1 MVTLVI
7 IGLLERF
14 GVDAIP
20 HLAMVGADGQVETAL
35 IGPIPKGVS
44 REDLNV
50 MLENARMMQTATSST
65 TTTTSTPLQTID
77 IDIATGTSTSITPGK
92 KDLPY
97 VMFDAFQ
104 NAPEKRKITFKTE
117 N

>member
-20 HLAMVGADGQVETAL
+20 HLAMVGADGQGETAL
-35 IGPIPKGVS
+35 IGPIPKGVL

-50 MLENARMMQTATSST
+50 MLENARMMQTTTSS

-77 IDIATGTSTSITPGK
+77 
-92 KDLPY
+92 L
-97 VMFDAFQ
+97 
-104 NAPEKRKITFKTE
+104 
-117 N
+117 